1 MKVMLAPRAE
11 LDFEA
16 QVAWLKLHSPAAGR
30 KAAVRI
36 VDMIDLL
43 ADFPQLG
50 SVVQGQVRDK
60 QFQFGR
66 DGFVVRYRLTEDAL
80 IVLRIFHSRQD
91 R

>member
-1 MKVMLAPRAE
+1 
-11 LDFEA
+11 
-16 QVAWLKLHSPAAGR
+16 
-30 KAAVRI
+30 
-36 VDMIDLL
+36 MIDLL

-50 SVVQGQVRDK
+50 SVVHGQVRDK

>member
-1 MKVMLAPRAE
+1 MKVNLTPRAQ

-16 QVAWLKLHSPAAGR
+16 QVQWLKLHSPIAGR

-36 VDMIDLL
+36 VEMIDLL

-50 SVVQGQVRDK
+50 FVVRGQIRDK
-60 QFQFGR
+60 QFQVGR
-66 DGFVVRYRLTEDAL
+66 DGFVIRYRVAEDAL